1 MSTEVTPSG
10 VKWAV
15 YVVLAVIGFIVLLSL
30 SPIGVVSAGDRGVRF
45 NKFSGE
51 TSVVPEGVY
60 FRIPLVEKVVKM
72 DVKVQKEEVEASAA
86 SKDLQTVTAK
96 IALNFQPEPEQVAR
110 LYREVGADYKARVID
125 PAFQEAIKASSAHY
139 TADRLI
145 GDRDTVKEEIKQHL
159 LEKMAPYGIRVVEVN
174 VVDFDYSKVFNEA
187 IERKVT
193 AEQDALAAK
202 NKLQQVE
209 FEKQATIARAQ
220 GEAEA
225 IKIQS
230 AAIQA
235 QGGKDYVTL
244 KWIEAWEKGGSKV
257 PSTVA
262 GQGSNFLFTPNVGQ

>member
-1 MSTEVTPSG
+1 MSTVETPSG
-10 VKWAV
+10 FKWVV
-15 YVVLAVIGFIVLLSL
+15 YAVLAIIILIVVIALL
-30 SPIGVVSAGDRGVRF
+30 PFGVVSAGDRGVRF
-45 NKFSGE
+45 NKLSGE
-51 TSVVPEGVY
+51 VSIINEGFY
-60 FRIPLVEKVVKM
+60 FRIPLVEKVIKM

-96 IALNFQPEPEQVAR
+96 IALNFQPEPSQVAR
-110 LYREVGADYKARVID
+110 LYREVGIDYKARIVD

-159 LEKMAPYGIRVVEVN
+159 LEKMAPYGVKIVEVN

-209 FEKQATIARAQ
+209 FEKQATIAKAQ
-220 GEAEA
+220 GEAES

-230 AAIQA
+230 QAIQA

-244 KWIEAWEKGGSKV
+244 KWIEAWREGGSKV
-257 PSTVA
+257 PGTIA
-262 GQGSNFLFTPNVGQ
+262 GTGSNFLFTPNVGQ